1 MKSKL
6 FKTLSSLLLAA
17 ALTAGMAVTSYA
29 KDASV
34 TYEGGAERF
43 VFLPGSSESG
53 TDLFDNFKGVMPGD
67 VLQQAVTVK
76 NNYNGCDKV
85 NIYLRAETHSEDGS
99 SLSSGTKDAI
109 ADTVSMRD
117 FLSKLSMKVKNG
129 DQTIYEASA
138 DQLGGLKDNVLL
150 GTFRYG
156 EETKLIV
163 ELSVP
168 AELDNTYA
176 DRIGEVDWVFAVEE
190 MNDSKPSRHHH
201 HSGSSD
207 TSPSAPQN
215 AAGVV
220 SPQTGDSANLL
231 LWGSL
236 TAVCIL
242 AIAFMAVMRRKN
254 RDKI

>member
-17 ALTAGMAVTSYA
+17 VLTAGMAVTVCA

-34 TYEGGAERF
+34 IYEGGAEKF

-76 NNYNGCDKV
+76 NNCDGCDKV
-85 NIYLRAETHSEDGS
+85 NIYLRAETHKDDGS
-99 SLSSGTKDAI
+99 SLGGGTKDAI
-109 ADTVSMRD
+109 EDAVSMRD

-129 DQTIYEASA
+129 DKTIYEASA
-138 DQLGGLKDNVLL
+138 DQLDGLKDNVLL

-156 EETKLIV
+156 EEAKLTV

-190 MNDSKPSRHHH
+190 MNDSSPSRKHH

-207 TSPSAPQN
+207 TSVSAPQN
-215 AAGVV
+215 AAGVI
-220 SPQTGDSANLL
+220 SPQTGDSANLM

-236 TAVCIL
+236 PAVCIL
-242 AIAFMAVMRRKN
+242 AIAFMAVIRRKKQ
-254 RDKI
+254 R